1 MNFSH
6 EYAGLEFSRV
16 YTLQASSPLIHFQ
29 HSEPGA
35 TLRATEAKPKL
46 DRFLNRK
53 AKNEIKD
60 LWKIGDTDALNYK
73 MRIESQTAEVVDIGY
88 KTDYPN
94 YYGDK
99 TKKGVISDSV
109 LVVICFIPELL
120 ALIDKYIAE
129 FFATTNFGTM
139 SGKGFGS
146 FFVKE
151 KAMSTS
157 EIAKA
162 LKEKS
167 GARECYY
174 FTTFKPFRSI
184 DILYKK
190 MKSGLNGKGQS
201 LLFSFA
207 EKYGLANDK
216 EWLVNTGIAPTGKAG
231 EIPYDY
237 EYAFVR
243 ALLGLA
249 SHFSYRKNGDVKIKD
264 VETQNDKIVERL
276 PSPIFFKV
284 RKMPNKQ
291 YEVFVVANRI
301 NEEIYGKSFRF
312 SRGKQ
317 SDELDVPTVEQLGDD
332 FIDEFMKYVSL
343 QVNPQKDF
351 GISLKPV
358 R

>member
-1 MNFSH
+1 
-6 EYAGLEFSRV
+6 
-16 YTLQASSPLIHFQ
+16 
-29 HSEPGA
+29 
-35 TLRATEAKPKL
+35 
-46 DRFLNRK
+46 
-53 AKNEIKD
+53 
-60 LWKIGDTDALNYK
+60 
-73 MRIESQTAEVVDIGY
+73 
-88 KTDYPN
+88 
-94 YYGDK
+94 
-99 TKKGVISDSV
+99 V
-109 LVVICFIPELL
+109 LTVICFIPELL

-184 DILYKK
+184 DKLYKR
-190 MKSGLNGKGQS
+190 MKSGLNGEGES
-201 LLFSFA
+201 LLFAFA
-207 EKYGLANDK
+207 EDECKLVNEK
-216 EWLVNTGIAPTGKAG
+216 EWLVDQKIAPPAN
-231 EIPYDY
+231 IPGMTDEY
-237 EYAFVR
+237 EYAFIR

-249 SHFSYRKNGDVKIKD
+249 FFINYRNKGVKVTIKD
-264 VETQNDKIVERL
+264 AEPQGDNSVERL

-284 RKMPNKQ
+284 RKMPDNK

-332 FIDEFMKYVSL
+332 FIDEFMKFVSL